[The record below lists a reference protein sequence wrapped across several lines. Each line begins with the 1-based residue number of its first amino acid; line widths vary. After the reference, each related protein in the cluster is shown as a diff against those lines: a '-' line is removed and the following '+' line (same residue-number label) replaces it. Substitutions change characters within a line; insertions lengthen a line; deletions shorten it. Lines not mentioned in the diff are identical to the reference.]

1 MELHKDE
8 LKAAG
13 LQVIAVGLGEPK
25 HAERFC
31 GKMEMPLT
39 CVIDSTNDSHFAYG
53 IGRMGILQAVNPN
66 LIKAGMRA
74 AAAGHT
80 QGKPSG
86 DTFMMN
92 ASFIVGRDGIVRWT
106 HYNTHP
112 GDHPAIADILAMGN
126 SLREKQPV

>member
-31 GKMEMPLT
+31 GKIEMPLT
-39 CVIDSTNDSHFAYG
+39 CVTDSTNESHFAYG
-53 IGRMGILQAVNPN
+53 IGRMGVLQAVNPN

-74 AAAGHT
+74 ATAGHT
-80 QGKPSG
+80 QGKATG
-86 DTFMMN
+86 DAFMLN
-92 ASFIVGRDGIVRWT
+92 ASFIIGRDGVVRWA

-112 GDHPAIADILAMGN
+112 GDHPQIAEIVAVGK
-126 SLREKQPV
+126 SLMDKQTV